1 MLKTFYQKCKPQE
14 IINMTKKIN
23 LSFVL
28 PVLLSFFVMSFCDLV
43 GIGVDRIKLEFG
55 LSNTMVQL
63 IPSAVFIWFF
73 FLSVPAG
80 VLQDR
85 FGKRNVL
92 NIGMIIT
99 AIGLLVP
106 YFFFNKSTVFF
117 GFALLGIGNTIVQ
130 VSANPLLV
138 DVVPSDK
145 KSSFLSFSQFI
156 KAIGSMVAP
165 FVAALFADQFGDW
178 KLMFLAF
185 GIVSVLS
192 VIWLGMT
199 RIEETKNTEKRA
211 TIGSSLSLLGNRY
224 IALMVLGIFLVVGID
239 VGINA
244 VSGQFLLNKFNSAQE
259 FAEKGRSVYFFGKM
273 LGTFAGALMLTMLSS
288 RKFLLWSSVLGL
300 ISVIALLVV
309 PTEMVA
315 MVVIFIIGL
324 GVANIFP
331 LIFSLTV
338 GKYPLRAN
346 EISGLMIM
354 AVSGGAA
361 IPPLIGFLTD
371 YVGVTAGMFVLVVCA
386 VYLLTLAIFNL
397 KKAEA

>member
-1 MLKTFYQKCKPQE
+1 
-14 IINMTKKIN
+14 MTKKIK
-23 LSFVL
+23 LAFVL
-28 PVLLSFFVMSFCDLV
+28 PVLMSFFVMSFCDLV

-55 LSNTMVQL
+55 LSNAMVQL

-73 FLSVPAG
+73 FLSVPSG

-85 FGKRNVL
+85 IGKRNVL
-92 NIGMIIT
+92 NLGMIIT
-99 AIGLLVP
+99 AIGLLFP
-106 YFFFNKSTVFF
+106 YFYFSKVSVFI

-138 DVVPSDK
+138 DVVPSER

-165 FVAALFADQFGDW
+165 FVAALFADQFGNW

-185 GIVSVLS
+185 GIVSVLT
-192 VIWLGMT
+192 VLWLGMT
-199 RIEETKNTEKRA
+199 KIDEIKNTEKRA
-211 TIGSSLSLLGNRY
+211 TIGSSLGLLGNRY

-244 VSGQFLLNKFNSAQE
+244 VSGQFLINKFHSAQE

-273 LGTFAGALMLTMLSS
+273 LGTFAGALMLTWLSS
-288 RKFLLWSSVLGL
+288 RRFLLWSSVLGL
-300 ISVIALLVV
+300 ISVLALMAV
-309 PTEMVA
+309 PTDMTA
-315 MVVIFIIGL
+315 MAVIFIVGL

-338 GKYPLRAN
+338 EKYPLRAN

-361 IPPLIGFLTD
+361 IPPLIGLLTD
-371 YVGVTAGMFVLVVCA
+371 TVSLMAGMFVLVICA
-386 VYLLTLAIFNL
+386 AYLLGLGFANL
-397 KKAEA
+397 KRA